1 MCFYLLG
8 AVVLKLKKSLR
19 SNNVVKAGLGIAVL
33 LFSAAAGSYG
43 LQAKDAEDIHYDGR
57 SFVYVTEDHTSF
69 SVHLSDDTAHILL
82 ILNGARH
89 ELERTIS
96 ASGARYANKDES
108 IVFWSKGK
116 RAFIEVDGEIVL
128 RGVTDE

>member
-8 AVVLKLKKSLR
+8 AVVLKLNKSLR
-19 SNNVVKAGLGIAVL
+19 SNNLVKAGLGIAVL
-33 LFSAAAGSYG
+33 LFAAAAGSYR
-43 LQAKDAEDIHYDGR
+43 LQAEDSEDIHYDGR
-57 SFVYVTEDHTSF
+57 SFVYVTEGHTSF
-69 SVHLSDDTAHILL
+69 SVYLSDDTAHILL

-108 IVFWSKGK
+108 IVYWNKGS

>member
-1 MCFYLLG
+1 MYFYLLG
-8 AVVLKLKKSLR
+8 AVVLKLNKSLR
-19 SNNVVKAGLGIAVL
+19 SNNVVKAGVCITVL
-33 LFSAAAGSYG
+33 LFSATAGSYR
-43 LQAKDAEDIHYDGR
+43 LQAEDAEDIHYDGR
-57 SFVYVTEDHTSF
+57 SFVYVTEGHTSF
-69 SVHLSDDTAHILL
+69 SVYLSDDTAHILL

-108 IVFWSKGK
+108 IVFWSKGS